1 MRVAI
6 VGPADSFK
14 SGISAYSD
22 RLADAF
28 ARAGHETWYVPI
40 RTLLPR
46 FLFPGKPRGAS
57 ATATERPYRMGPA
70 LDYHSPRSILAAR
83 RWVRQQGFDL
93 VVVPWWTA
101 AAAHMTLPLV
111 RAAKQAGAT
120 VVVDVHETR
129 DPREERFWPAR
140 VYGRWALRRIARR
153 ADLAVTHA
161 GSLAKTVRFEVPE
174 ASGKVRVMP
183 HPAYDQYG
191 PRVRKSEARR
201 LLGIQGKVV
210 VLHFGLLRRY
220 KGVADLVASLDHLP
234 DALRRN
240 AEVWVVGEAWG
251 GRSDLAAALAASPHR
266 DRVRVVDRYVP
277 DAGVALWFSAADVVV
292 LPYRRAAQSGVLGV
306 AKSFSVPVVV
316 SSVGGLPE
324 AVRDYP
330 WKAVCRP
337 HDPASI
343 ARALVQAL
351 GQPYVG
357 TGYRP
362 YSWDDAVR
370 ELEAAALPL
379 AAGA

>member
-6 VGPADSFK
+6 VGPADSFQ

-46 FLFPGKPRGAS
+46 FLFPGKARQAAEPRS
-57 ATATERPYRMGPA
+57 ARAYRIGPA

-83 RWVRQQGFDL
+83 RFVREKGFDL

-111 RAAKQAGAT
+111 RAAKRAGAV

-140 VYGRWALRRIARR
+140 VYGRWALRRVARH
-153 ADLAVTHA
+153 ADLAVAHA
-161 GSLAKTVRFEVPE
+161 GSLADAVRFEVPE

-191 PRVRKSEARR
+191 PRVRKSEAREQ
-201 LLGIQGKVV
+201 LGIEAKVV
-210 VLHFGLLRRY
+210 VLHFGLVRRY
-220 KGVADLVASLDHLP
+220 KGVGDLVQAFDHLP
-234 DALRRN
+234 PGLRRE
-240 AEVWVVGEAWG
+240 AELWVVGEAWG
-251 GRSDLAAALAASPHR
+251 GRQDLDAALAASPHR
-266 DRVRVVDRYVP
+266 DRVRVVDRFVP
-277 DAGVALWFSAADVVV
+277 DREVALWFSAADVVV
-292 LPYRRAAQSGVLGV
+292 LPYHRAAQSGVLGV
-306 AKSFSVPVVV
+306 AKSFGVPVVV
-316 SSVGGLPE
+316 SRVGGLPE

-330 WKAVCRP
+330 WKALCRP
-337 HDPASI
+337 GDPASI
-343 ARALVQAL
+343 ARGIVTVL
-351 GQPYVG
+351 GHREPRVR
-357 TGYRP
+357 YRP

-370 ELEAAALPL
+370 ELEAAALLP